1 MMSGNVTE
9 ADVSSLVQ
17 NLSAIVQQSPSTTAG
32 NLASVV
38 SLLRSVSSLSLE
50 NSLTVS
56 NLTLQVRRFYTI
68 YLACFEDGSYSVAL
82 AGLTR
87 NTQARLALYSW
98 KASWFH
104 LPSARTVGL
113 FYYTQVGGR
122 ISNAASCRK
131 RIKSLD
137 DG

>member
-56 NLTLQVRRFYTI
+56 NLTLQVRHFYTI
-68 YLACFEDGSYSVAL
+68 YLAYFEDRSYNVAL

-87 NTQARLALYSW
+87 NT
-98 KASWFH
+98 
-104 LPSARTVGL
+104 
-113 FYYTQVGGR
+113 
-122 ISNAASCRK
+122 
-131 RIKSLD
+131 
-137 DG
+137 